1 MIIMDDNHF
10 IKNDVKKKNKSL
22 WTHEQENLLAEWAE
36 KAACYRWLHAKSE
49 KIYTTSHYRY
59 SIPIIILSTLT
70 GTANFGIESVPKEY
84 TRYAQMAIGGV
95 NLFAGIMGTLQNFFR
110 YAELMEAHRNVEILW
125 SKFQREISVELALDP
140 KRRKGADEF
149 LAVSRSQFDKLIE
162 QSPPIPD
169 KIIKL
174 FKSTFKKTTNIHK
187 PDICNGIDPCN
198 IYKPTQEEKIGNV
211 LAFASNKFK
220 DKINIPKPIKVER
233 MRTQFDN
240 ARKNLT
246 TQLELKNL
254 VKNNT
259 TNVKNNIFKQVDNK
273 VKDSVMDSKKN
284 LLDDIK
290 NNTVKVNDLGDISN
304 IELEP
309 ESDNIIIDKDV
320 ESDNII
326 IDKDVGSDNIIDK
339 DVENP

>member
-1 MIIMDDNHF
+1 
-10 IKNDVKKKNKSL
+10 
-22 WTHEQENLLAEWAE
+22 
-36 KAACYRWLHAKSE
+36 
-49 KIYTTSHYRY
+49 
-59 SIPIIILSTLT
+59 
-70 GTANFGIESVPKEY
+70 
-84 TRYAQMAIGGV
+84 
-95 NLFAGIMGTLQNFFR
+95 
-110 YAELMEAHRNVEILW
+110 
-125 SKFQREISVELALDP
+125 
-140 KRRKGADEF
+140 
-149 LAVSRSQFDKLIE
+149 
-162 QSPPIPD
+162 
-169 KIIKL
+169 
-174 FKSTFKKTTNIHK
+174 
-187 PDICNGIDPCN
+187 
-198 IYKPTQEEKIGNV
+198 
-211 LAFASNKFK
+211 
-220 DKINIPKPIKVER
+220 

-273 VKDSVMDSKKN
+273 VKDSIMDSKKN

-326 IDKDVGSDNIIDK
+326 DKDVGSDNIIDK